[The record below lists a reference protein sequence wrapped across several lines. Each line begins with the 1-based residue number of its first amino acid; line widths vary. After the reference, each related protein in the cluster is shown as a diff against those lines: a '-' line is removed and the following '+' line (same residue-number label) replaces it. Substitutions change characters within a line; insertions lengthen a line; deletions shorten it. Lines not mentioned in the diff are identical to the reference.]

1 MPAEDKVFSM
11 LRRSLGRMLKVTSRW
26 PHQDSIKVEWNL
38 GKRCNYD
45 CSYCPASIHDN
56 SSPHT
61 DVEILKRAVDK
72 LVTLGKPIR
81 LSFTGGEPCVHPK
94 FDELVKYCKHV
105 GIGWISVTTNG
116 TRPYEFYAG
125 LPVDQYVIS
134 VHLEYDWKR
143 VFNTIESINNITEIK
158 VIAQIMAHQ
167 DHMPAVIQLR
177 AKCLL
182 AKIPNT
188 VRRIRWT
195 QGDHDLF
202 DDMRY
207 NTNDLNWLKEMD
219 STVPENTVMFLKE
232 EPDMPRLKHAN
243 DVIKL
248 HLNKFNGWTCNAG
261 IESLMINWDG
271 DVHRATC
278 RVGGSLG
285 NIYEGDFV
293 APSEPVRC
301 DRNFCTCAADI
312 PLTKVAP

>member
-1 MPAEDKVFSM
+1 MY
-11 LRRSLGRMLKVTSRW
+11 KVTSRW
-26 PHQDSIKVEWNL
+26 PHQGSIKIEWNL

-45 CSYCPASIHDN
+45 CSYCPSSIHDN

-61 DVEILKRAVDK
+61 DIETLKSTVDK
-72 LVTLGKPIR
+72 LITLGKPVR

-94 FDELVKYCKHV
+94 FLELVKYCKHV
-105 GIGWISVTTNG
+105 GIAWISVTTNG
-116 TRPYEFYAG
+116 TLPYEFYAA
-125 LPVDQYVIS
+125 LEADQIVFSI
-134 VHLEYDWKR
+134 HLEFDWRR
-143 VFNTIESINNITEIK
+143 VFNTVESVVDLTNKK
-158 VIAQIMAHQ
+158 VIAQIMAHH
-167 DHMPAVIQLR
+167 DHMDAVVQLR

-182 AKIPNT
+182 AHIPNT

-195 QGDHDLF
+195 EGDHDLF

-207 NTNDLNWLKEMD
+207 NLNDLELLKEME
-219 STVPENTVMFLKE
+219 STVEGNCVIDGE
-232 EPDMPRLKHAN
+232 QIIHAN

-248 HLNKFNGWTCNAG
+248 HLNRYKGWTCNAG

-285 NIYEGDFV
+285 NIYEDNFV
-293 APSEPVRC
+293 APSNPVTC

-312 PLTKVAP
+312 PLTKVST

>member
-1 MPAEDKVFSM
+1 
-11 LRRSLGRMLKVTSRW
+11 MLKVTGRW
-26 PHQDSIKVEWNL
+26 PHQGSIKIEWNL

-61 DVEILKRAVDK
+61 DIEMLKATVDK
-72 LVTLGKPIR
+72 LIALGKPIR

-94 FDELVKYCKHV
+94 FSELVKYCKHV
-105 GIGWISVTTNG
+105 GITWVSVTTNG
-116 TRPYEFYAG
+116 TLPYEFYSA
-125 LPVDQYVIS
+125 LEVDQIVFSI
-134 VHLEYDWKR
+134 HLEFDWKR
-143 VFNTIESINNITEIK
+143 VFNTVESVVDLTNKK
-158 VIAQIMAHQ
+158 VIAQIMAHH
-167 DHMPAVIQLR
+167 DHMDAVLQLR
-177 AKCLL
+177 ARCLL
-182 AKIPNT
+182 AHIPNT

-195 QGDHDLF
+195 EGDHDLF

-207 NTNDLNWLKEMD
+207 NLTDLEWLKEQE
-219 STVPENTVMFLKE
+219 STVEANTVVWLDNTHTQLFY
-232 EPDMPRLKHAN
+232 HAN
-243 DVIKL
+243 DMIKN
-248 HLNKFNGWTCNAG
+248 HQNKFKGWTCNAG

-285 NIYEGDFV
+285 NIYEGNFV

-312 PLTKVAP
+312 PITKYENNSNKST